1 VRLGLSPFR
10 LGRPSDAAGDT
21 PRTGGSAQ
29 HGPEPEP
36 EVDSRA
42 QQLPAERAWNVWKL
56 ERLARAGTPT
66 SAVLDEERCYLL
78 IYLRQF
84 ASADGMLPVQFDP
97 LVREAFAELL
107 GTLPA

>member
-1 VRLGLSPFR
+1 VRLGLPPFR
-10 LGRPSDAAGDT
+10 LGRPSGAARDI

-29 HGPEPEP
+29 HRPGT

-42 QQLPAERAWNVWKL
+42 PQLPAERAWNLWEL
-56 ERLARAGTPT
+56 ERLARAGTGT

>member
-1 VRLGLSPFR
+1 VNEVGLGQHPDQSVRIDDRQSAYTPVGHLLERSP
-10 LGRPSDAAGDT
+10 
-21 PRTGGSAQ
+21 
-29 HGPEPEP
+29 
-36 EVDSRA
+36 
-42 QQLPAERAWNVWKL
+42 QLPAERAWNVWEL
-56 ERLARAGTPT
+56 ERLARAGTGT